1 MEQPKRILVDCER
14 MKYPFTGLYYYCLY
28 LAKYLELTNI
38 DKEFCF
44 YSRPAT
50 KELFKNSCVIEQH
63 SLQKFLLPSLKKFSI
78 WHSTYQG
85 TMYYP
90 WHRNIKVVLTVH
102 DLNFLYDES
111 KTEIKK
117 KKYLKH
123 LAQKVKRADYIVAIS
138 QFVLDDLN
146 KHIPLAGK
154 PAKVIYN
161 GCTLD
166 EIEHLAAPSF
176 VPGAAF
182 IFTVGTIVD
191 KKNFHVLPG
200 LLKENDYQL
209 LIAGITNSEEYKNKI
224 IEEAKFLGVEDRVIF
239 VGPVSENDKQW
250 YLKNCLA
257 FAFPSTA
264 EGFGLPVIEA
274 MYFGKPVFL
283 SRFTSLPE
291 IGGDDAYYFDNFE
304 PAYMVKMLQE
314 SLEHFEKNNGRKKMK
329 ERALFFDW
337 TRSAKQYQAVYDEL
351 LKEND

>member
-1 MEQPKRILVDCER
+1 MEKQKRILVDCER

-28 LAKYLELTNI
+28 LARNLELTSK

-44 YSRPAT
+44 YSRADNHQ
-50 KELFKNSCVIEQH
+50 LFKNSCIVKQH
-63 SLQKFLLPSLKKFSI
+63 SLHKFLLPSLKKFSI

-90 WHRNIKVVLTVH
+90 WHRNIKIVLTVH
-102 DLNFLYDES
+102 DLNFLYDDS
-111 KTEIKK
+111 KTPARKK
-117 KKYLKH
+117 QYLQQ
-123 LAQKVKRADYIVAIS
+123 LAKKVKRADYIVAIS

-146 KHIPLAGK
+146 KHIPLHNK

-166 EIEHLAAPSF
+166 EIIDISEPSF
-176 VPGAAF
+176 LPKQPF
-182 IFTVGTIVD
+182 IFTIGTIVD
-191 KKNFHVLPG
+191 KKNFHVLPR
-200 LLKENDYQL
+200 LLKGNHYQL

-224 IEEAKFLGVEDRVIF
+224 IEEAKSLGVEDRVVF
-239 VGPVSENDKQW
+239 CGPVSENDKQW

-274 MYFGKPVFL
+274 MHFGKPVLL

-291 IGGDDAYYFDNFE
+291 IGGEDAYYFDGFE
-304 PAYMVKMLQE
+304 TDSMTKVLKE
-314 SLEHFEKNNGRKKMK
+314 SLAHFYKYEGSEKMK
-329 ERALFFDW
+329 ARARLFNW
-337 TRSAKQYQAVYDEL
+337 ENSALQYQGVYDEL
-351 LKEND
+351 LKEE